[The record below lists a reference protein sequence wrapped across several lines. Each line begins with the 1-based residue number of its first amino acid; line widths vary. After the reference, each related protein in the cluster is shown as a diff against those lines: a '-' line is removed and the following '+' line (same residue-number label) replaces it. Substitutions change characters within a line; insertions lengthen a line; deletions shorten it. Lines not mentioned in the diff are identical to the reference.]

1 MMTIDWRLVVCGIN
15 HKSAALEHREA
26 LQIGHDEIARAHAEL
41 GLIDDVQE
49 ATIISTCNRIEFYLV
64 AKLPRHSFDIVS
76 EFYKRFKDIDI
87 ASQRDDFYV
96 FRGKHAAEHLFRV
109 AAGID
114 SMVIGENQIMHQVR
128 EAYTS
133 ACSIRVTGKIIHR
146 LFHHAFR
153 IGKQVRTET
162 EIGRGACSVSSA
174 ATDLLKSNLDGAAR
188 PNIVF
193 VGVNRMINLAASR
206 WSKLH
211 HGSLFFANRT
221 VAKAAKLAHRFYAS
235 GHSLDE
241 LPKLLTRADIVI
253 TCTGASKP
261 LITSEM
267 LDKAISG
274 RKIAG
279 RKPLT
284 IMDMAIPRDVEYKG
298 LVSGELVIYDLEDIK
313 RFVKEHQQAREAAI
327 PEAEELIAQRLGEF
341 AYWYDHARYELSHN
355 GLEPAFEEICR
366 EEMSS
371 ALDRLPDEYR
381 QEVAQAA
388 ARLVKRLA
396 QVKSRTGNGTR

>member
-41 GLIDDVQE
+41 GLLEDVHE

-76 EFYKRFKDIDI
+76 EFYKRFKELDITG
-87 ASQRDDFYV
+87 QRDEFYV
-96 FRGKHAAEHLFRV
+96 FRGKHAAEHLFKV
-109 AAGID
+109 AAGVD
-114 SMVIGENQIMHQVR
+114 SMVIGENQIIHQVR

-133 ACSIRVTGKIIHR
+133 ACSIGVTGKIIHR

-153 IGKQVRTET
+153 IGKQVRTQT
-162 EIGRGACSVSSA
+162 EMGRGACSVSSA
-174 ATDLLKSNLDGAAR
+174 ATDLLKANLDSSAR

-193 VGVNRMINLAASR
+193 VGVNRMISLAASR

-211 HGSLFFANRT
+211 HGRLCFANRT
-221 VAKAAKLAHRFYAS
+221 LEKANHLAHRFHAT

-241 LPKLLTRADIVI
+241 LPELLAQADIVI
-253 TCTGASKP
+253 SCTGASTP
-261 LITSEM
+261 LIATPMLSETI
-267 LDKAISG
+267 LA
-274 RKIAG
+274 RAG
-279 RKPLT
+279 RGPLT
-284 IMDMAIPRDVEYKG
+284 IMDMAVPRDVEYQGPKSDA
-298 LVSGELVIYDLEDIK
+298 LLIYDLENVK
-313 RFVKEHQQAREAAI
+313 HFVREHQQAREAAI

-341 AYWYDHARYELSHN
+341 AYWYDHARYELGHN
-355 GLEPAFEEICR
+355 GLGPAFAEICR

-371 ALDRLPDEYR
+371 ALDHLPDEYR

-388 ARLVKRLA
+388 ERMVKRLA